1 MRASP
6 VHRRIRQDR
15 KLSMRSAPTRF
26 LPPLASLVCGLSLSI
41 APAAAMHPAHSP
53 ASTSPIDAAGTT
65 IVVTNCN
72 DRGPGSLRAA
82 VAGAIGSETI
92 DMRGLSCRRIDLT
105 SGAIVIP
112 QISLT
117 LLGGGITIDANHTS
131 QVFRHESSGWLRIS
145 GMTIARGL
153 YRHQSMAWGG
163 CIYSDGSVELR
174 HVLVHWC
181 RAEKTGYAY
190 GSAEGG
196 GIHVSMETR
205 LFDSNIVDNK
215 AIGANASG
223 GGVYGGLGVFVRRS
237 RINRNLA
244 QHDSGGVF
252 ASGGLDAN
260 YTTISDNSGCALTAF
275 GNSVI
280 ANSTIS
286 GNRDCVGDAVS
297 MMAVGASWFD
307 LEPMIINTTISG
319 NHSLS
324 STVLMHGRFG
334 SILNSTIT
342 FNKHDGG
349 PYHDACA
356 TYPAV
361 FLSGG
366 WDGPTQLDSTIA
378 ANSTCLG
385 APSPDIG
392 KFGSNRDLVVVGANN
407 MVMSS
412 TMLQLP
418 RDTIFADP
426 RLAPLADNGGPT
438 KTHALLSGSPAIGKG
453 NNNADLDYDQRGPRF
468 QRVKRLR
475 ADIGAYER

>member
-1 MRASP
+1 MRASLA
-6 VHRRIRQDR
+6 HRRIRQDR
-15 KLSMRSAPTRF
+15 KLSMRHASPRF

-41 APAAAMHPAHSP
+41 APAAAMHSGHSA
-53 ASTSPIDAAGTT
+53 ASTSTIDTAGTT
-65 IVVTNCN
+65 VVVTNCN
-72 DRGPGSLRAA
+72 DSGPGSLRAV

-105 SGAIVIP
+105 GAIAIP

-131 QVFRHESSGWLRIS
+131 QVFRHEGSGWLRIS
-145 GMTIARGL
+145 GMTIARGR
-153 YRHQSMAWGG
+153 YRHQTTAWGG
-163 CIYSDGSVELR
+163 CIYSEGSVELR

-181 RAEKTGYAY
+181 SAEKTGDVY

-196 GIHVSMETR
+196 GIHVSMEAR
-205 LFDSNIVDNK
+205 LLDSNIVDNK
-215 AIGANASG
+215 AIGANGSG

-237 RINRNLA
+237 RISRNLA

-252 ASGGLDAN
+252 ASAGLDAN

-286 GNRDCVGDAVS
+286 GNHDCIGDAVTMS
-297 MMAVGASWFD
+297 AVGASWFD

-356 TYPAV
+356 TNPAV
-361 FLSGG
+361 LLSGG
-366 WDGPTQLDSTIA
+366 WDGPTQLESTIA

-407 MVMSS
+407 LVMSS

-418 RDTIFADP
+418 RDTIFANP
-426 RLAPLADNGGPT
+426 RLAPLANNGGPT
-438 KTHALLSGSPAIGKG
+438 RTHALLSASPAIGKG

-475 ADIGAYER
+475 ADIGAYEH